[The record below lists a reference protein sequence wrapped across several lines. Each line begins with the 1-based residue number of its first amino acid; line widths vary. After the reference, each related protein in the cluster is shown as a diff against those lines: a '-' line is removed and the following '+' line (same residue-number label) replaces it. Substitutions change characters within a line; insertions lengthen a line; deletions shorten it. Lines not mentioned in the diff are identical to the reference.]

1 MPEIG
6 LELSEPEE
14 KQWEPLLSCDA
25 PEIDPLTEGMDDGA
39 LDSNIMQDLVGFVAP
54 VVNKKDKAI
63 QHTFTEERINV
74 AWAAAVSELEACK
87 KLMLGDQSW
96 SEILHIF
103 CRRAKRVH
111 QGVGVIKVAW
121 WEPEG
126 VGLSGRRYS
135 GIRGKLPTNLNAEE
149 RQAPAGYCCLSAFAL
164 PRALK
169 CHLGL
174 QVLKRFCS

>member
-6 LELSEPEE
+6 LEDSEPEE
-14 KQWEPLLSCDA
+14 EQWEPLNCDA
-25 PEIDPLTEGMDDGA
+25 PEIDPLTEGIDEGA
-39 LDSNIMQDLVGFVAP
+39 LDAHLMQELVGVVAP
-54 VVNKKDKAI
+54 VVKKSDKAV
-63 QHTFTEERINV
+63 QYTYTEERVNV
-74 AWAAAVSELEACK
+74 AWATAVSELEVCK
-87 KLMLGDQSW
+87 KQMLGDQSW

-103 CRRAKRVH
+103 CRRARRVN

-121 WEPEG
+121 WESEG

-135 GIRGKLPTNLNAEE
+135 GIRGKLPSDLNAEE

-174 QVLKRFCS
+174 